1 MGKEFEK
8 GLKKHKQK
16 LHGEIKISIKY
27 MRNLKN
33 KKKVTASM
41 VWFTRPSV
49 KDFAIP
55 CKVSHSPSNF

>member
-41 VWFTRPSV
+41 V
-49 KDFAIP
+49 
-55 CKVSHSPSNF
+55 